1 MNKIQ
6 FINKD
11 DTKAD
16 NRVKQIV
23 RTCVIGILANAILAS
38 VKIIIGLA
46 SNSIAIILDAVN
58 NITDAASS
66 VITIVGTK
74 FAAKSPDKKHP
85 FGYGRVEYLG
95 ALIISVIIFY
105 AGISSLVEAI
115 KMIINPIT
123 PTYLSQSLIIVA
135 IGVVIKFILAHY
147 VKKVGREVNSNSLIG
162 SGQEAMLDGFISI
175 STLIAAGIFIN
186 FGISLE
192 AYLGTIISLL
202 IIKSALDLLRETLSQ
217 LLGESNDPELV
228 REVKKTVAAY
238 PGVKG
243 AYDLVLNNY
252 GPDSWN
258 GSIHIEVPD
267 TFTADDL
274 DKMTREIQMAVY
286 LKHNI
291 ILTAVGIYSINTQ
304 NPQIIEMRD
313 NINELVLTHKY
324 AKQIHGFYVDEETK
338 TIRFDVVI
346 SLDADERF
354 KVFDEIV
361 RDIEKHYPGYGVE
374 GFPDIDFSGL

>member
-11 DTKAD
+11 DSKAD

-23 RTCVIGILANAILAS
+23 RTSVIGILANAILAS

-66 VITIVGTK
+66 VITIVGAK

-85 FGYGRVEYLG
+85 FGYGRIEYLG

-105 AGISSLVEAI
+105 AGISSLVEAV
-115 KMIINPIT
+115 KKIINPIT
-123 PTYLSQSLIIVA
+123 PTYATLSLIIVA
-135 IGVVIKFILAHY
+135 IGVFIKFILAHY

-162 SGQEAMLDGFISI
+162 SGQEAMLDAFVSI
-175 STLIAAGIFIN
+175 STLIAAGIFIK

-192 AYLGTIISLL
+192 AYLGAIISLL
-202 IIKSALDLLRETLSQ
+202 IIKSSLDLLRETLSQ

-228 REVKKTVAAY
+228 REVKRTVAAY

-354 KVFDEIV
+354 RVFDEIV
-361 RDIEKHYPGYGVE
+361 RDIEKHYPGYRIE
-374 GFPDIDFSGL
+374 GFPDIDFSGI